1 MTSNEIPTWGQ
12 IDRSIRQL
20 KDFEQENTL
29 LPETLTGAVERLVR
43 IYDAVR
49 PLLTMLA
56 LAPFLP
62 PSWRKVIGALSS
74 ALAAVAAGADAGS
87 AEFKAVKDL

>member
-87 AEFKAVKDL
+87 AEFKAGKDL